1 MESDMRK
8 IHRST
13 SMLLRKQRDQA
24 KKDFLQDRR
33 SGQFLVDTRCD
44 DWAFVSLNESS
55 NMARKQRVSPKADGP
70 RSLGYLPAQ
79 QPKRHDMK
87 VKEKGE
93 KRERNLWGKT
103 DTGHREDERTV
114 KPASKDL
121 KLVRNQK
128 HSELPTEPYQKER

>member
-1 MESDMRK
+1 MREV
-8 IHRST
+8 HRST

-44 DWAFVSLNESS
+44 DWAYVCLNESS
-55 NMARKQRVSPKADGP
+55 NMAWKQRADQKVEGQ

-79 QPKRHDMK
+79 QPKIYDMK
-87 VKEKGE
+87 GNTKGE
-93 KRERNLWGKT
+93 KRERNFWRKP

-114 KPASKDL
+114 NT
-121 KLVRNQK
+121 RI
-128 HSELPTEPYQKER
+128 